1 MCLIN
6 RQNKFILGVMVMIK
20 NDSKQTNTLNY
31 ENILSL
37 IPNPVLLIDN
47 LDKIIFVNYATE
59 LIFGESAKL
68 LKKKSLQELL
78 SPDSQLFSL
87 VNQVKN
93 QGYSATQY
101 DIIINDVNKKVLLVD
116 VVAGLYNDFIIL
128 SIHKKAIA
136 QQIDRSVVQKNTHS
150 VSGLS
155 ALMAHEIKNPLSGI
169 KGAAQLLNEELNNE
183 NRDLTKLIIDEVD
196 RIGDLVNKVGSLSD
210 KNIISRSALNIH
222 DVLRRVCKLAK
233 NSFAKNCILTENYDP
248 SLPEVYGDM
257 NSLIQLFLNL
267 IKNSAEAKSN
277 GRIIVETG
285 FRHGFNIK
293 VSGSKKRLRLPI
305 YINIKDDGP
314 GIPDNIKPYL
324 FEPFVSSKHGGSGL
338 GLSLVASIVEEH
350 GGIIELNSE
359 SDSTIFTVLLPSYD
373 KEKV

>member
-1 MCLIN
+1 MT
-6 RQNKFILGVMVMIK
+6 
-20 NDSKQTNTLNY
+20 TNSLKEDNNLNY
-31 ENILSL
+31 ENIINL
-37 IPNPVLLIDN
+37 IPNPILLIDKFN
-47 LDKIIFVNYATE
+47 KIVFVNFAGE
-59 LIFGESAKL
+59 LFFGESAKL
-68 LKKKSLQELL
+68 LKKKSLEGFL
-78 SPDSQLFSL
+78 SSDSQLFAI

-101 DIIINDVNKKVLLVD
+101 DITVNDINKKILLVD
-116 VVAGLYNDFIIL
+116 VVAGIYNDLIIL
-128 SIHKKAIA
+128 SIHKKSIA
-136 QQIDRSVVQKNTHS
+136 QQIDRSIVQKNIHS

-169 KGAAQLLNEELNNE
+169 KGAAQLLNEELKNE
-183 NRDLTKLIIDEVD
+183 DRDLTKLIIDEVD
-196 RIGDLVNKVGSLSD
+196 RIGDLINKVGSLSD

-233 NSFAKNCILTENYDP
+233 NSFCKNSIIVEKYDP

-267 IKNSAEAKSN
+267 IKNSSEAKSD
-277 GRIIVETG
+277 GKITVETG
-285 FRHGFNIK
+285 YRHGFNIK

-314 GIPDNIKPYL
+314 GIPDNIKSHL

-350 GGIIELNSE
+350 GGIIELNSV
-359 SDSTIFTVLLPSYD
+359 SGTTIFTVLLPSYE
-373 KEKV
+373 KEKL